1 LTYLKI
7 CFLQQVSI
15 PEKREETRMK
25 LLGISASPRKNR
37 SNTFLLLKE
46 VLSGAE
52 KEGEQTE
59 VVHLCDLKID
69 FCRHCE
75 SCHKNLMVCPI
86 KDDAHLLLNKMLES
100 DGIMFA
106 SPVYIDNI
114 TGYLKT
120 FFDRSTHF
128 IHCQRLLGKYV
139 GAVATAGGG
148 LQQMV
153 LDYIHHYSLVCGAQY
168 VGGVSSVVPVTEE
181 IKKRTSGLG
190 RNLVQAMRNKT
201 EFPHEMEE
209 ILSRRNYFRRII
221 EIHKEEWSAEY
232 DYWREKGWLV

>member
-1 LTYLKI
+1 
-7 CFLQQVSI
+7 
-15 PEKREETRMK
+15 MK
-25 LLGISASPRKNR
+25 LLGISASPRKNK
-37 SNTFLLLKE
+37 SNTFLLLNE

-52 KEGEQTE
+52 KEGAQTE
-59 VVHLCDLKID
+59 VVHLCNLKIG
-69 FCRHCE
+69 FCQHCE

-100 DGIMFA
+100 DGIIFA

-120 FFDRSTHF
+120 LLDRSTHF

-148 LQQMV
+148 PQQMV
-153 LDYIHHYSLVCGAQY
+153 LDYIHHYSSVCGAQY
-168 VGGVSSVVPVTEE
+168 VGGVSGVAPLAEE
-181 IKKRTSGLG
+181 IKKKASDLG
-190 RNLVQAMRNKT
+190 RDLAQAMRKKT

-232 DYWREKGWLV
+232 DYWKEKGWLV

>member
-1 LTYLKI
+1 
-7 CFLQQVSI
+7 
-15 PEKREETRMK
+15 MK

-100 DGIMFA
+100 DGIIFA

-120 FFDRSTHF
+120 FLDRSTHF

-148 LQQMV
+148 PQQMV

-181 IKKRTSGLG
+181 INIRTSELG
-190 RNLVQAMRNKT
+190 R
-201 EFPHEMEE
+201 
-209 ILSRRNYFRRII
+209 I

>member
-15 PEKREETRMK
+15 PEKREETKMK

-100 DGIMFA
+100 DGIIFA

-120 FFDRSTHF
+120 FLDRSTHF

-148 LQQMV
+148 PQQMV

-181 IKKRTSGLG
+181 IKKRTSELG

>member
-1 LTYLKI
+1 MKP
-7 CFLQQVSI
+7 I
-15 PEKREETRMK
+15 PEKREETKMK

-100 DGIMFA
+100 DGIIFA

-120 FFDRSTHF
+120 FLDRSTHF

-148 LQQMV
+148 PQQMV

-181 IKKRTSGLG
+181 IKKRTSELG
-190 RNLVQAMRNKT
+190 RNFVQAMRKKT

>member
-1 LTYLKI
+1 MEP
-7 CFLQQVSI
+7 I
-15 PEKREETRMK
+15 PEKREETQMK

-37 SNTFLLLKE
+37 SNTYLLLKE
-46 VLSGAE
+46 VLSGAA

-86 KDDAHLLLNKMLES
+86 EDDAYLLLNKMLAS
-100 DGIMFA
+100 DGIIFA

-120 FFDRSTHF
+120 FLDRSTHF

-148 LQQMV
+148 PQQMV
-153 LDYIHHYSLVCGAQY
+153 LDYIHHYSLICGAQY

-181 IKKRTSGLG
+181 IKKRASDLG
-190 RNLVQAMRNKT
+190 RNLVQAMRKKT
-201 EFPHEMEE
+201 EFPHDMEE

>member
-1 LTYLKI
+1 MKI
-7 CFLQQVSI
+7 
-15 PEKREETRMK
+15 
-25 LLGISASPRKNR
+25 LGISASPRKKR

-46 VLSGAE
+46 ALSEAE
-52 KEGEQTE
+52 KEAEQTE

-75 SCHKNLMVCPI
+75 SCHKKLMVCPI
-86 KDDAHLLLNKMLES
+86 KDDAHLLLTKMLES
-100 DGIMFA
+100 DGIIFA
-106 SPVYIDNI
+106 SPVYIDHI
-114 TGYLKT
+114 TGYLKS
-120 FFDRSTHF
+120 FLDRSAHF

-148 LQQMV
+148 PQQMV
-153 LDYIHHYSLVCGAQY
+153 LDYLHHYSSVCGAQY
-168 VGGVSSVVPVTEE
+168 VGGVSSVIPITEE
-181 IKKRTSGLG
+181 IKKRTSELG
-190 RNLVQAMRNKT
+190 RNLVKAIGMKT

>member
-1 LTYLKI
+1 MKP
-7 CFLQQVSI
+7 I
-15 PEKREETRMK
+15 PEKREETKKK

-59 VVHLCDLKID
+59 FVHLCDLKID

-100 DGIMFA
+100 DGIIFA

-120 FFDRSTHF
+120 FLDRSTHF

-148 LQQMV
+148 PQQMV

-181 IKKRTSGLG
+181 IKKRTSELG
-190 RNLVQAMRNKT
+190 RNLVQAMRNRT

-232 DYWREKGWLV
+232 DYWGEKGWLV

>member
-1 LTYLKI
+1 
-7 CFLQQVSI
+7 
-15 PEKREETRMK
+15 MK

-37 SNTFLLLKE
+37 SNTLLLLKE

-52 KEGEQTE
+52 KEGEQSE
-59 VVHLCDLKID
+59 VVHLCDLKIE

-100 DGIMFA
+100 DGIIFA
-106 SPVYIDNI
+106 SPVYIDHI

-120 FFDRSTHF
+120 FLDRSTHF

-148 LQQMV
+148 PQQMV
-153 LDYIHHYSLVCGAQY
+153 LDYIHLYSSVCGAQY
-168 VGGVSSVVPVTEE
+168 VGGVSSVVPISEE
-181 IKKRTSGLG
+181 VKNRAKELG
-190 RNLVQAMRNKT
+190 RNLTEAIKNKT
-201 EFPHEMEE
+201 EFQQEVKE
-209 ILSRRNYFRRII
+209 ILSRRDYFRRII
-221 EIHKEEWSAEY
+221 EFRKKEWSEEY
-232 DYWREKGWLV
+232 EFWKEKGWLH

>member
-1 LTYLKI
+1 
-7 CFLQQVSI
+7 
-15 PEKREETRMK
+15 MK

-46 VLSGAE
+46 VFLGAQ
-52 KEGEQTE
+52 KEGEQAE

-86 KDDAHLLLNKMLES
+86 KDDAHLLLNKMRES
-100 DGIMFA
+100 DGIIFA

-120 FFDRSTHF
+120 FLDRSTHF

-148 LQQMV
+148 PQQMV
-153 LDYIHHYSLVCGAQY
+153 LDYIHHYSLVCGAHNMW
-168 VGGVSSVVPVTEE
+168 VVSQAWFQSLRRSRKEQVSWEE
-181 IKKRTSGLG
+181 IWY
-190 RNLVQAMRNKT
+190 
-201 EFPHEMEE
+201 
-209 ILSRRNYFRRII
+209 RR
-221 EIHKEEWSAEY
+221 
-232 DYWREKGWLV
+232 

>member
-1 LTYLKI
+1 
-7 CFLQQVSI
+7 
-15 PEKREETRMK
+15 MK

-46 VLSGAE
+46 ALSGAE
-52 KEGEQTE
+52 KEGVKTE
-59 VVHLCDLKID
+59 AVHLCDLKID

-86 KDDAHLLLNKMLES
+86 KDDVHLLLNKMLES
-100 DGIMFA
+100 DGMIFG

-120 FFDRSTHF
+120 FLDRSAHF

-148 LQQMV
+148 PQQMV
-153 LDYIHHYSLVCGAQY
+153 LDYLHHYSSASGAQY
-168 VGGVSSVVPVTEE
+168 VGGVSSVMPITEE
-181 IKKRTSGLG
+181 VKKRAGELG
-190 RNLVQAMRNKT
+190 RNLVKAMKMKT
-201 EFPHEMEE
+201 EFPLETER
-209 ILSRRNYFRRII
+209 ILSRREYFRKII
-221 EIHKEEWSAEY
+221 ESHKEEWPAEY
-232 DYWREKGWLV
+232 DYWREKSWIV